1 MGEFVR
7 RQFSQPARPHP
18 ARGGAAGDEVTSI
31 AQQPGLRQRKKQ
43 RTRAL
48 IADTALRLFLERGF
62 DAVTIAEIAQAADVD
77 AKTIY
82 NYFPS
87 KPDLV
92 FQRLEAFEQALLDA
106 VHTRQ
111 AGESILAAFARFV
124 LDSQGLLAE
133 EDASEELREINR
145 MIADSPTLLAHE
157 QQVFARFTTSLAALI
172 AEETGAR
179 PDDVQPSVI
188 AHALIGFH
196 RSLVEYVRGTTLA
209 GTPNAKLA
217 RDLRRQAKAALG
229 ALEHGLG
236 RCGVK
241 AS

>member
-1 MGEFVR
+1 MGD
-7 RQFSQPARPHP
+7 FSPTALAP
-18 ARGGAAGDEVTSI
+18 ARGDSRRRAGDEVT
-31 AQQPGLRQRKKQ
+31 AQQPGRRERKKQ
-43 RTRAL
+43 RTQAL
-48 IADTALRLFLERGF
+48 IEDTALRLFLERGF
-62 DAVTIAEIAQAADVD
+62 EAVTIAEIAQAADVD

-106 VHTRQ
+106 VRERE

-124 LDSQGLLAE
+124 LDSQGLLAD
-133 EDASEELREINR
+133 EDASEHLRGINR
-145 MIADSPTLLAHE
+145 MITTSPALLAHE
-157 QQVFARFTTSLAALI
+157 EQVFARFTTSLAALI

-179 PDDVQPSVI
+179 SDDVQPSVV

-196 RSLVEYVRGTTLA
+196 RSLVDYARQATLA
-209 GTPNAKLA
+209 GTPNRKIA
-217 RDLRRQAKAALG
+217 RDLRGQARAALG

-236 RCGVK
+236 GYGLK
-241 AS
+241 GS

>member
-1 MGEFVR
+1 V
-7 RQFSQPARPHP
+7 SSVAR
-18 ARGGAAGDEVTSI
+18 
-31 AQQPGLRQRKKQ
+31 QPGLRERKKQ
-43 RTRAL
+43 RTREL

-62 DAVTIAEIAQAADVD
+62 EAVTIAEIAQAAEVD

-106 VHTRQ
+106 VRERA

-124 LDSQGLLAE
+124 LASQGVLAE
-133 EDASEELREINR
+133 EEASEHLRAINR
-145 MIADSPTLLAHE
+145 MITASPALLAHE
-157 QQVFARFTTSLAALI
+157 EQVFASFTASLAALI

-179 PDDVQPSVI
+179 ADDVQPSVV

-196 RSLVEYVRGTTLA
+196 RSLVEYVRRGTLA
-209 GTPNAKLA
+209 GTPNRKLA
-217 RDLRRQAKAALG
+217 RDLQRQARAALG

-236 RCGVK
+236 GYGVK
-241 AS
+241 GGLRHAAGENSDP